1 MNTKNAESKNTILV
15 GGQAVMEGVMM
26 RTPKAYA
33 TAVRNPQGEI
43 ITERKPFTSLAK
55 KKKFYSWPVVRGF
68 VSMIESLKI
77 GMETLN
83 FSADIAFPEE
93 SQKEKSF
100 WAKAGSVLSTLFAF
114 ALALVLFMIAPM
126 WITEKLFGLRD
137 SAALFNISAGFFRI
151 VFFLLYLVL
160 ISMMKDIRRLFSYHG
175 AEHKTIYAFE
185 SGEEMTPENIKKY
198 SRFHPRCGTSFLFIT
213 MISIIIIYALLD
225 ALVMHL
231 FQTSLTIQMRL
242 LYHLPFIPIVMG
254 LAYEVLKF
262 SSRNLDKWYI
272 AWMSKPGLWLQ
283 RITTREP
290 DDGMIE
296 CAVTALRTGFGEEW
310 EQYRGGKFVAEAI
323 E

>member
-1 MNTKNAESKNTILV
+1 MKNNKWETRNSILV

-43 ITERKPFTSLAK
+43 VTERKAFRSLAK
-55 KKKFYSWPVVRGF
+55 KKKFYGWPVVRGF

-93 SQKEKSF
+93 ASKEKKF
-100 WAKAGSVLSTLFAF
+100 GSRVASWLSTLFAF
-114 ALALVLFMIAPM
+114 GLALVLFMIAPM

-151 VFFLLYLVL
+151 LFFLLYLVI
-160 ISMMKDIRRLFSYHG
+160 ISLLKDVKRLFAYHG

-185 SGEEMTPENIKKY
+185 SGEELTTENIKKH

-213 MISIIIIYALLD
+213 MINIIIIYAVLD
-225 ALVMHL
+225 ALVMYL
-231 FQTSLTIQMRL
+231 FQTSLTIQLRL

-254 LAYEVLKF
+254 VGYEVLKF

-272 AWMSKPGLWLQ
+272 SWMSRPGLWLQ

-290 DDGMIE
+290 EDGMIE
-296 CAVTALRTGFGEEW
+296 CAVEAL
-310 EQYRGGKFVAEAI
+310 
-323 E
+323 